1 MEDKKKDEL
10 DLEEEEK
17 EFLLDLMKMQNET
30 LKRIYKKTQAENE
43 KDK

>member
-1 MEDKKKDEL
+1 MEDNKKDEL

-30 LKRIYKKTQAENE
+30 LKRIYKKTLENE
-43 KDK
+43 KEK

>member
-17 EFLLDLMKMQNET
+17 EFLLDLIKMQNET
-30 LKRIYKKTQAENE
+30 LKRIYKKTIENE
-43 KDK
+43 KEK

>member
-30 LKRIYKKTQAENE
+30 LKRIYKKTQTENE
-43 KDK
+43 KEK